1 MVRKITH
8 GKKNGVGRAIWMET
22 AGGAEKMETSIHAG
36 RCSAYFYSDGVEPA
50 NR

>member
-8 GKKNGVGRAIWMET
+8 SKKNGVGRAIWMET

-36 RCSAYFYSDGVEPA
+36 RCSAYFYSDGAEPA